1 MGKIKVRELAE
12 KLGIKSAELLEKLKK
27 DGIDVK
33 TNLSSIEESIA
44 NKYLPKFG
52 KASDEKKDEK
62 KSEQMH
68 IIRRNIRVIFFFIS
82 NI

>member
-52 KASDEKKDEK
+52 KASDDK
-62 KSEQMH
+62 
-68 IIRRNIRVIFFFIS
+68 
-82 NI
+82 